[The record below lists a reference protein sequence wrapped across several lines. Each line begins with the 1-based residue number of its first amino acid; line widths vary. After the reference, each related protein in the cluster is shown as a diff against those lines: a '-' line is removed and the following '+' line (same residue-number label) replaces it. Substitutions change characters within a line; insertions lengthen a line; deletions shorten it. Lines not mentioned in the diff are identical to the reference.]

1 MSDVIR
7 ARPRLKKRL
16 RRLLHAVGYDTAD
29 WMRIVMYR
37 QCFAF
42 IRDLGPERLDVL
54 EISGGPQW
62 KREFDFRSYTTTSY
76 PDFDVCSETLP
87 ERFDLIIA
95 DQVFE
100 HLKWPYR
107 AGKNV
112 LTMLKPGGRFIVTVP
127 FLVGFTRRLWTAPG
141 GPKRGLATFCRNA
154 GSTPPRSRPAPG
166 GTARALWP
174 ISRLGA
180 SAASSDR
187 FRTSRTCRCRL
198 GLCRKDG
205 RVRSVFINGR
215 FLTQVLTGVQR
226 YSRSWSAALE
236 LLVEEQPDPDT
247 EWVLLCPAKA
257 ELPPLRAVRSVTVGG
272 ATGHLWEQRGWPPR
286 RAAVSW

>member
-1 MSDVIR
+1 MISDVIR
-7 ARPRLKKRL
+7 AQPRLKKRL

-62 KREFDFRSYTTTSY
+62 RREFDFRSYTTTSY

-127 FLVGFTRRLWTAPG
+127 FLVRIHPSPLDCTRWTEEGLSYFLQECGFDAAAITTGSWGNRACLVANLSSWR
-141 GPKRGLATFCRNA
+141 KRGVF
-154 GSTPPRSRPAPG
+154 GSLSNEPNLPLVVWAFAEK
-166 GTARALWP
+166 TAAC
-174 ISRLGA
+174 A
-180 SAASSDR
+180 QSS
-187 FRTSRTCRCRL
+187 
-198 GLCRKDG
+198 
-205 RVRSVFINGR
+205 
-215 FLTQVLTGVQR
+215 
-226 YSRSWSAALE
+226 
-236 LLVEEQPDPDT
+236 
-247 EWVLLCPAKA
+247 
-257 ELPPLRAVRSVTVGG
+257 
-272 ATGHLWEQRGWPPR
+272 
-286 RAAVSW
+286 

>member
-1 MSDVIR
+1 
-7 ARPRLKKRL
+7 
-16 RRLLHAVGYDTAD
+16 
-29 WMRIVMYR
+29 MYR

-127 FLVGFTRRLWTAPG
+127 FLVRIHASPLDCTRWTEEGLSYFLQECGFDAAAITTGSWGNRACLVANLSSWR
-141 GPKRGLATFCRNA
+141 KRGVF
-154 GSTPPRSRPAPG
+154 GSLSNEPNLPLVVWAFAEK
-166 GTARALWP
+166 TAAC
-174 ISRLGA
+174 A
-180 SAASSDR
+180 QSS
-187 FRTSRTCRCRL
+187 
-198 GLCRKDG
+198 
-205 RVRSVFINGR
+205 
-215 FLTQVLTGVQR
+215 
-226 YSRSWSAALE
+226 
-236 LLVEEQPDPDT
+236 
-247 EWVLLCPAKA
+247 
-257 ELPPLRAVRSVTVGG
+257 
-272 ATGHLWEQRGWPPR
+272 
-286 RAAVSW
+286 